1 VTRQPDCIFCDIVA
15 GELRA
20 SIVLEDDLVLAFMN
34 LGQFNDGHVLVI
46 PKAHLR
52 DVREFDPGVGAAVMN
67 AVTQVSRA
75 VTQAFAPDGLTVRHN
90 IGDAGGQ
97 DVFHAHI
104 HVQARNDGDGLHRA
118 YPSAPPHPP
127 RAELD
132 RLASTIRD
140 HLPDLPR

>member
-1 VTRQPDCIFCDIVA
+1 MTRQPDCIFCDIVA
-15 GELRA
+15 GKLPA
-20 SIVLEDDLVLAFMN
+20 SVVLEDDLVLAFMN

-46 PKAHLR
+46 PKAHLS
-52 DVREFDPGVGAAVMN
+52 DVREFDPGIGTAAMN

-75 VTQAFAPDGLTVRHN
+75 VTEAFAPDGLTVRHN

-104 HVQARNDGDGLHRA
+104 HVQARTDGDGLHRA
-118 YPSAPPHPP
+118 YPSAPPHPA

-132 RLASTIRD
+132 RLAATIRN